1 MDLTV
6 IVGSILRHGISAL
19 GAYLVAKGYVS
30 ADEVSGMV
38 ETLTGAVLAL
48 GTVGWSVWR
57 SNKLKA
63 K

>member
-30 ADEVSGMV
+30 ADEISGLV